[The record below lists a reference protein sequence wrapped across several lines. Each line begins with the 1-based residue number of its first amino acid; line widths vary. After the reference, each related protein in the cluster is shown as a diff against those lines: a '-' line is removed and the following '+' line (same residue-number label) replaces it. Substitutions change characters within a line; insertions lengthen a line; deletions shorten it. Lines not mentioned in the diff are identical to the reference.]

1 MEKRPLAVL
10 IRAKKLGVLIMNA
23 RQVSGKS
30 QEECAAAIGV
40 SPETFA
46 AYELAE
52 QSPSLPELETLAY
65 FLKLPLDHFWGRET
79 ISTKQKEPE
88 SIPAKRLISLRNKMI
103 GASLRQMR
111 LQSGMT
117 SADLTNLTGIPTDL
131 IEAYEL
137 GEKPIPLPE
146 LENLASA
153 LGRTIKDFHDSRGPI
168 GTWIKQQRIMQQVAE
183 LSPELVDF
191 ISKPVNR
198 PYLELAKR
206 LSEMSVEK
214 LRAVAEGLLEITL

>member
-1 MEKRPLAVL
+1 MDNRPLAVV

-30 QEECAAAIGV
+30 REECAAAIGV
-40 SPETFA
+40 TPEVFT
-46 AYELAE
+46 AYEMAD
-52 QSPSLPELETLAY
+52 QSPSLPELEALAY
-65 FLKLPLDHFWGRET
+65 YLKLPLEHFWGRET
-79 ISTKQKEPE
+79 ILSRQNEPE
-88 SIPAKRLISLRNKMI
+88 VIPAERLISLRNKII
-103 GASLRQMR
+103 GATLRQAR
-111 LQSGMT
+111 LQSGLT
-117 SADLTNLTGIPTDL
+117 TAELAIKSGLSAEL
-131 IEAYEL
+131 IEEYEL
-137 GEKPIPLPE
+137 GERPIPLPE

-168 GTWIKQQRIMQQVAE
+168 GTWIKQQRVMQQIAE
-183 LSPELVDF
+183 LSPDLVEF

-198 PYLELAKR
+198 PYLELAQR

>member
-10 IRAKKLGVLIMNA
+10 IRSKKLGVLIMNA
-23 RQVSGKS
+23 RQISGKS
-30 QEECAAAIGV
+30 PEECAAAIGV

-65 FLKLPLDHFWGRET
+65 FLKLPLDHFWGREMIT
-79 ISTKQKEPE
+79 SKPNEPAGL
-88 SIPAKRLISLRNKMI
+88 PVRQLISLRNKMI
-103 GASLRQMR
+103 GATLRQVR
-111 LQSGMT
+111 LQAGMT
-117 SADLTNLTGIPTDL
+117 SADLANQTDIPADL

-137 GEKPIPLPE
+137 GDKPIPLPE
-146 LENLASA
+146 LENLAHA
-153 LGRTIKDFHDSRGPI
+153 LGKTIKDFYDSRGPI
-168 GTWIKQQRIMQQVAE
+168 GAWIKQQRVMQQVAE
-183 LSPELVDF
+183 LSPDLVDF